1 MSFTNT
7 CMSLAQKVTTVK
19 PVSSMVLPCDEASD
33 FIGSNSV
40 NDEKTCKDMSDEF
53 ALTLPS
59 SLEDCDTEIL
69 SGNSMTKADM
79 LKYMHSM
86 CCRRG
91 SKPNSICG
99 FRPSTATPCQSK
111 AEGEFLP
118 EGK

>member
-1 MSFTNT
+1 MSLTNA
-7 CMSLAQKVTTVK
+7 CMSLAQKKPTVK
-19 PVSSMVLPCDEASD
+19 PVDSMVLPCDEASD
-33 FIGSNSV
+33 FISSNSV
-40 NDEKTCKDMSDEF
+40 DDEKTCKDMSDEF
-53 ALTLPS
+53 SFTLPS
-59 SLEDCDTEIL
+59 SVADCDAIVH
-69 SGNSMTKADM
+69 GNSMTKADM

-118 EGK
+118 EAK